1 MAKKPMLK
9 RSCNQCKASAQKQG
23 YGYSCSLGYNVDKD
37 LGIPK
42 EACPKPT
49 SYTMLVAIKH
59 RLQVMTG
66 RNGTDK

>member
-1 MAKKPMLK
+1 MDKKPTLK
-9 RSCNQCKASAQKQG
+9 RTCNLCKASAIEQG
-23 YGYSCSLGYNVDKD
+23 YGYTCTLGYVVDKD